1 MSRNDRDVKSI
12 SLRLAI
18 LFVLLAFIAYSAVIN
33 SYFLSDD
40 FDVVGRILAGD
51 WPVIWA
57 SEHGGFFRPL
67 FTGSFILDSFF
78 WGGNPAGYHLTNIA
92 LHGLNSL
99 LVCAF
104 AQRLVRR
111 LKLSEEHKRGLSL
124 AAGLLFL
131 LHPSHTESV
140 SFISGR
146 ADLLATLF
154 CLASLLA
161 YVAYAETKRVLSLI
175 LSLTAFAL
183 ALLSKET
190 AISLPFMLLATGVFF
205 APVESRKA
213 ALKES
218 LKTGALFF
226 SVLFVFILIRRF
238 ALGSL
243 VGGYGAGQHL
253 NFSPGWIRDRFLQ
266 ASLRALLPAP
276 PLELS
281 SVLLKPLQSPVF
293 IVFALACIALI
304 VLLLRRRRAIYD
316 ETERREQNRL
326 ALLLLS
332 LFLFS
337 LLPVINLR
345 LSLFNTQGERF
356 VYWPSVFTSILLA
369 TVAAALLRS
378 AKWQLVLIAC
388 LLVFYSV
395 SLYRTN
401 QTWAEAARLSRSIKE
416 ELSVASPQK
425 RLLIINAPDNLRGAP
440 VYHNG
445 LEEALRFFQKP
456 GRTGAVSILTLQDI
470 QSTGDEFELKREG
483 DDFTLRPLNPAD
495 GFTTVSDP
503 SACLERLERSTNSV
517 RFRLKPC
524 PEGFD
529 IFFFNAG
536 RMYRVL

>member
-1 MSRNDRDVKSI
+1 MSRNERDGKII

-18 LFVLLAFIAYSAVIN
+18 LFVVLAFVAYSAVIN

-40 FDVVGRILAGD
+40 FDVVGKILAGD
-51 WPVIWA
+51 WPVVWA

-67 FTGSFILDSFF
+67 FTASFILDSLF
-78 WGGNPAGYHLTNIA
+78 WGENPAGYHLTNVA
-92 LHGLNSL
+92 LHALNSL
-99 LVCAF
+99 LVYAF
-104 AQRLVRR
+104 AHRLARN
-111 LKLSEEHKRGLSL
+111 LKLSEEHKHGIGL

-154 CLASLLA
+154 CLAALLA
-161 YVAYAETKRVLSLI
+161 YISYAETKRVLLLI
-175 LSLTAFAL
+175 LSLLSFVL

-190 AISLPFMLLATGVFF
+190 AISLPFMLLALGVFF
-205 APVESRKA
+205 AHVENWKA

-218 LKTGALFF
+218 LKTGALYFTL
-226 SVLFVFILIRRF
+226 LFIFILVRRF

-243 VGGYGAGQHL
+243 VGGYGTGQHL

-266 ASLRALLPAP
+266 ASLRSLLPAP
-276 PLELS
+276 PVELQ

-293 IVFALACIALI
+293 IVVALACIALI
-304 VLLLRRRRAIYD
+304 VMLLRRRRAIYD
-316 ETERREQNRL
+316 KSERCEQNRL

-356 VYWPSVFTSILLA
+356 VYWPSVFTSILIA
-369 TVAAALLRS
+369 TVIAALLRS
-378 AKWQLVLIAC
+378 TKWQLVIIAC

-401 QTWAEAARLSRSIKE
+401 RTWAEAARLSRSIKE
-416 ELSVASPQK
+416 ELAGASSQQ

-445 LEEALRFFQKP
+445 LEQALRLFQKP
-456 GRTGAVSILTLQDI
+456 GRTGAVTILTLHDI
-470 QSTGDEFELKREG
+470 QFTGDEIELKREG
-483 DDFTLRPLNPAD
+483 GDFTLRLLKPAN
-495 GFTTVSDP
+495 GFTMVSDASP
-503 SACLERLERSTNSV
+503 CVERLEQSNNSV

-536 RMYRVL
+536 KMYRVL